1 MAKFLNKKEQVYDLK
16 LTSYGHYLLSVGS
29 FKPKYYT
36 FLDDNIL
43 YDKRYA
49 EVYYH
54 NTDPASTEESQL
66 TNTNVGPEQQNEIH
80 KRIKQETQYLEPIVH
95 FDDVE
100 RAKGSVG
107 SNDPTSD
114 FTDTDLAGL
123 TEDGTDRW
131 FAIDVVPTKITPA
144 VDRFRMNSV
153 IGDARFEGSSNTMPA
168 WKIAMLQGEIVSS
181 SYNNPETKEKV
192 PQIDISLNY
201 TKKTQDFTTL
211 IDPKSIQSLRS
222 TIGSFI
228 DNKQIVFDRQD
239 AVIYAEEVNTELL
252 NENFEIEVYLQ
263 TQPAKL
269 TKAELILKVI
279 GDDVE
284 DYNDL
289 QFAFID
295 TLGNTTIMRFED
307 NSTSSESG
315 RIISKSKNAEGQI
328 TSTIIVGLK
337 GAASLSGA
345 TAIKAISLQIGRAL
359 DRAQRSKLTT
369 ISNIYRGDDE
379 IQFFQTVPGAS
390 GNTVIK
396 IPTTGRL
403 MSDFSSLFRFFI
415 KSRNRLHVAPS
426 AFRGGKDDPP
436 IWERKYFEKKLEQ
449 VVDGYMLYETPPER
463 YNTNYTSGAVE
474 YYFDIHADK
483 EIEPMLACK
492 GSEMFNKSSFYID
505 LDFDCD
511 EEKDENVFYDIYGKV
526 TEPEVCLD

>member
-54 NTDPASTEESQL
+54 NTNPATNEESEL

-80 KRIKQETQYLEPIVH
+80 KRIKQETQYLESIVH

-107 SNDPTSD
+107 PNDPTSD
-114 FTDTDLAGL
+114 FTDTDMAGL
-123 TEDGTDRW
+123 TEDGNDRW
-131 FAIDVVPTKITPA
+131 FAIDLVPTKITPA
-144 VDRFRMNSV
+144 VDRFRLNSV

-181 SYNNPETKEKV
+181 SYNNPVTKEKV
-192 PQIDISLNY
+192 PQIDVSLNY

-222 TIGSFI
+222 TIGSFV

-263 TQPAKL
+263 TVPARL
-269 TKAELILKVI
+269 TNAELILEVV
-279 GDDVE
+279 GEDVDE
-284 DYNDL
+284 YDEL
-289 QFAFID
+289 QFALID
-295 TLGNTTIMRFED
+295 TLGNTLILLFRD
-307 NSTSSESG
+307 NAPSSATG
-315 RIISKSKNAEGQI
+315 DILDKSKNADGQI
-328 TSTIIVGLK
+328 SSMVVVGLK
-337 GAASLSGA
+337 TVAGLSGA
-345 TAIKAISLQIGRAL
+345 DAKKGIAQQIAKAIDTAQRHKLTFISYGLNNDRVRLRQTVAGDSGNTAIKTPR
-359 DRAQRSKLTT
+359 
-369 ISNIYRGDDE
+369 
-379 IQFFQTVPGAS
+379 
-390 GNTVIK
+390 
-396 IPTTGRL
+396 TGRL
-403 MSDFSSLFRFFI
+403 MSEYSDLFRFYI
-415 KSRNRLHVAPS
+415 PSSRSGLAARS
-426 AFRGGKDDPP
+426 SIFQGGKDEPP
-436 IWERKYFEKKLEQ
+436 VWERKYFEKKLEQ

-474 YYFDIHADK
+474 YYFDIHTDK

-492 GSEMFNKSSFYID
+492 GLEMFNRSSFYID

>member
-49 EVYYH
+49 EVYYY
-54 NTDPASTEESQL
+54 NPDPMGVRESLL
-66 TNTNVGPEQQNEIH
+66 TNTDVGPEQQNEIH

-131 FAIDVVPTKITPA
+131 FAIDLVPTKITPA

-168 WKIAMLQGEIVSS
+168 WKIAMMQGEIVSS
-181 SYNNPETKEKV
+181 SYNNPQTNEIV
-192 PQIDISLNY
+192 PQLDISLNY

-239 AVIYAEEVNTELL
+239 AVIYTEEVNTELL
-252 NENFEIEVYLQ
+252 NENFEIEVFLQ
-263 TQPAKL
+263 TEPAKL
-269 TKAELILKVI
+269 TNAELYLNVMS
-279 GDDVE
+279 DDVS
-284 DYNDL
+284 DYHNLGFKFKDVPGNTCVLIFRDDL
-289 QFAFID
+289 ASSQTGRVDSLRRNARGQITAGVLVGLKEHGAKSGADATTAIAEEISTALKAAQEVRAIFISSKQD
-295 TLGNTTIMRFED
+295 KEQVSLEQVLPGTPGNTTVTESRTDRLASDYED
-307 NSTSSESG
+307 
-315 RIISKSKNAEGQI
+315 
-328 TSTIIVGLK
+328 
-337 GAASLSGA
+337 
-345 TAIKAISLQIGRAL
+345 
-359 DRAQRSKLTT
+359 
-369 ISNIYRGDDE
+369 
-379 IQFFQTVPGAS
+379 
-390 GNTVIK
+390 
-396 IPTTGRL
+396 
-403 MSDFSSLFRFFI
+403 LFRFYVKTKSGITPVKSEFI
-415 KSRNRLHVAPS
+415 GGRN
-426 AFRGGKDDPP
+426 DPP
-436 IWERKYFEKKLEQ
+436 VWQRKYFEKKIEQ
-449 VVDGYMLYETPPER
+449 VVDGYMLYDSPPER

-474 YYFDIHADK
+474 YYFDIHTDK
-483 EIEPMLACK
+483 EIDPMLACK
-492 GSEMFNKSSFYID
+492 GSEMFNRSSFYVD

-511 EEKDENVFYDIYGKV
+511 EERDENVFYDIYGKV